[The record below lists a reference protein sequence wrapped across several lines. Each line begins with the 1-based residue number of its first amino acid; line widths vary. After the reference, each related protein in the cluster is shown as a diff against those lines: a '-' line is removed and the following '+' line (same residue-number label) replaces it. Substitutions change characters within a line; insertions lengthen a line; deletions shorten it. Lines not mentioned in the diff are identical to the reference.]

1 MVFDACCL
9 SQEEAE
15 QKARSRKIDR
25 QIAQEKVQYRR
36 QVKILLL
43 GAGESGKST
52 FLKQMR
58 IIHGK
63 DFDSDALN
71 EFRPIIYGNILK
83 GMKVLADA
91 RRKLRLEWQN
101 PSNQQYAEII
111 LNFQAPQHIDTDMF
125 LGYFDCVKRLW
136 RDKGIQ
142 DAYDRRREFQLVSHC
157 VKLLELGYGG
167 KITTCKSCITTRKER
182 LLQRATANKVL
193 LIQHA
198 IFADFRK
205 CWFLK
210 NIIVFLSGTCP
221 LCISCSLVCLL
232 NRDVVHDR
240 MKLSD

>member
-36 QVKILLL
+36 QVKVLLL

-91 RRKLRLEWQN
+91 RRKLRLEWQD

-125 LGYFDCVKRLW
+125 LRYFDCVKRLW

-142 DAYDRRREFQLVSHC
+142 DAYDRRREFQLV
-157 VKLLELGYGG
+157 G
-167 KITTCKSCITTRKER
+167 I
-182 LLQRATANKVL
+182 
-193 LIQHA
+193 
-198 IFADFRK
+198 
-205 CWFLK
+205 
-210 NIIVFLSGTCP
+210 
-221 LCISCSLVCLL
+221 CISFLL
-232 NRDVVHDR
+232 NWSVGGWIVDPEI
-240 MKLSD
+240 

>member
-1 MVFDACCL
+1 MMVFDACCL

-36 QVKILLL
+36 QVKVLLL

-91 RRKLRLEWQN
+91 RRKLRLEWQD

-111 LNFQAPQHIDTDMF
+111 LNFQAPQHIDTDLF
-125 LGYFDCVKRLW
+125 LRYYDCVNRLW
-136 RDKGIQ
+136 WDKGIQ
-142 DAYDRRREFQLVSHC
+142 EAYDRRREFQLVS
-157 VKLLELGYGG
+157 V
-167 KITTCKSCITTRKER
+167 CI
-182 LLQRATANKVL
+182 
-193 LIQHA
+193 
-198 IFADFRK
+198 
-205 CWFLK
+205 
-210 NIIVFLSGTCP
+210 
-221 LCISCSLVCLL
+221 
-232 NRDVVHDR
+232 
-240 MKLSD
+240 

>member
-1 MVFDACCL
+1 MGVDFAVSCSQLSAIMVFDACCL

-15 QKARSRKIDR
+15 QKARSRKIDK

-91 RRKLRLEWQN
+91 RRKLRLRWED

-111 LNFQAPQHIDTDMF
+111 LNFQAPQHIDTDLF
-125 LGYFDCVKRLW
+125 LRYFDCVRRLW

-142 DAYDRRREFQLVSHC
+142 DSYDRRREFQLV
-157 VKLLELGYGG
+157 
-167 KITTCKSCITTRKER
+167 R
-182 LLQRATANKVL
+182 LCT
-193 LIQHA
+193 
-198 IFADFRK
+198 
-205 CWFLK
+205 
-210 NIIVFLSGTCP
+210 
-221 LCISCSLVCLL
+221 
-232 NRDVVHDR
+232 
-240 MKLSD
+240 